1 MTVEK
6 FFAVFGERARANN
19 AAGLVENLFEPVPN
33 AVTMFE
39 DGANGWRVEAY
50 FDDGVTVADLNTRL
64 TELVGDDAPR
74 FAAEAIPDLNWVA
87 VSQAA
92 LPPVTAGRF
101 TIHGSHDRHRVPRG
115 PGAILIDAGEAFGT
129 AHHATT
135 LGCLEAIDRLTHK
148 LIFDSVL
155 DLGCGTGVLAIA
167 VARADPVSRI
177 IATDLDPQSVA
188 VAAENISR
196 NGAAGRIETIVA
208 AGLDHP
214 RLRGQQFDLI
224 IANILAGPLLALAP
238 GLSRAV
244 TRGGTLVLSGLLND
258 QAPAIVARY
267 RSLGF
272 RLERHDRITGW
283 STLTLRRL

>member
-6 FFAVFGERARANN
+6 FFAVFDERARANE
-19 AAGLVENLFEPVPN
+19 AAGLVENLIEPVPN

-50 FDDGVTVADLNTRL
+50 FDDGVTFSDLNARL

-92 LPPVTAGRF
+92 LPPVVAGRF

-135 LGCLEAIDRLTHK
+135 LGCLEAIDRLTRK

-188 VAAENISR
+188 VAAENIAR
-196 NGAAGRIETIVA
+196 NGAAARIETAVA
-208 AGLDHP
+208 SGLEHP
-214 RLRGQQFDLI
+214 RLRGQQFDLV
-224 IANILAGPLLALAP
+224 IANILAGPLMALAP

-244 TRGGTLVLSGLLND
+244 TRGGSLVLSGLLND

-267 RSLGF
+267 RALGF